1 MFLGKGKCRNVQ
13 YSVGAAA
20 MATGILITL
29 LFNFNS
35 LLNLTFALCKCLTVF
50 GKKRSPVVLIPQSHI
65 HWKTFFVVL
74 AKSVR
79 WPITLTLTLFFL
91 PRFFSFLFHQY
102 YQQYYQ
108 QFYSQP
114 GMAQQAQAQQGYIQY
129 PSQPAQYV
137 YYPQQPYGLV
147 YIWQPDRAGPF

>member
-35 LLNLTFALCKCLTVF
+35 LLNLTFALCKECVCLTAF
-50 GKKRSPVVLIPQSHI
+50 GNKLSPVVLIPQSHI
-65 HWKTFFVVL
+65 HWKTLLAVL

-79 WPITLTLTLFFL
+79 WLITLSCILPYFSYHASSFFYFTSTINSITNSSIASRAWHSKPRLSRAIFSTL
-91 PRFFSFLFHQY
+91 H
-102 YQQYYQ
+102 
-108 QFYSQP
+108 SQLSMFTIHSSLT
-114 GMAQQAQAQQGYIQY
+114 G
-129 PSQPAQYV
+129 
-137 YYPQQPYGLV
+137 
-147 YIWQPDRAGPF
+147 

>member
-1 MFLGKGKCRNVQ
+1 MCDCFRQKALTSCLNPTVPH
-13 YSVGAAA
+13 
-20 MATGILITL
+20 
-29 LFNFNS
+29 S
-35 LLNLTFALCKCLTVF
+35 LEDFVTSSCLV
-50 GKKRSPVVLIPQSHI
+50 S
-65 HWKTFFVVL
+65 
-74 AKSVR
+74 
-79 WPITLTLTLFFL
+79 TLTHNLKLHSTLFFL
-91 PRFFSFLFHQY
+91 PRFFSFLSHQY